1 MSKPTHFKFRLYIA
15 GDGPNSSQA
24 VANLDAICRE
34 HLAERHEIEVVDVLR
49 EPQRALA
56 DLVML
61 TPLLVKLSP
70 VPVRKITGSLSQR
83 DAVLQALDLP
93 TTAP

>member
-1 MSKPTHFKFRLYIA
+1 MSTPTHFKFRLYVA
-15 GDGPNSSQA
+15 GDGPNSAQA

-70 VPVRKITGSLSQR
+70 EPVRKITGTLSQR
-83 DAVLQALDLP
+83 GPVLQALGLP
-93 TTAP
+93 SSE

>member
-1 MSKPTHFKFRLYIA
+1 MSTAAPFKFRLYVA
-15 GDGPNSSQA
+15 GDGPNSA
-24 VANLDAICRE
+24 LAKANLDAICRE
-34 HLAERHEIEVVDVLR
+34 HLAEQHEIELVDVLR

-70 VPVRKITGSLSQR
+70 EPIRKITGTLSQR
-83 DAVLQALDLP
+83 GPVLQALGLP
-93 TTAP
+93 S

>member
-1 MSKPTHFKFRLYIA
+1 MRKPAHFKFRLYVA

-24 VANLDAICRE
+24 MANLDAICRE

-49 EPQRALA
+49 EPQRALT
-56 DLVML
+56 DFVML

-70 VPVRKITGSLSQR
+70 VPVRKITGTLSQR
-83 DAVLQALDLP
+83 ETVLQALDLP
-93 TTAP
+93 ATAS